1 MHSSHPPASTTPAFG
16 YIPALDGLRAVAVS
30 IVLAA
35 HFGLHHRVPGG
46 FGVTLFFFISGM
58 LITRL
63 LLAEKAATGR
73 IALGRF
79 YLRRMLRLYPALLV
93 AVAAGTLAT
102 VAAGGDLRWGK
113 VLAALFYGINY
124 YGIAFGWSQGFN
136 GFDPLAVLWSL
147 AIEEQYYIVFPL
159 AALALA
165 GRVRTFTGWVI
176 AAVLAALAWRVALV
190 LGGAASDRIYMGT
203 DTRIDSILYGCLL
216 SLLLARPGE
225 GGTRL
230 LRWLSRPWLQWLAL
244 AGLLATFLLRDPF
257 FRDSLRYTMQG
268 LALMPLVASLC
279 FTDSLPRVTAWLER
293 GLPRRI
299 GRLSYSLYLMHGVT
313 ITLAELVFSAAS
325 REPGAVGLL
334 ARVGFVAMV
343 VPVTFALA
351 AASYRWVETPFGSLR
366 RRFGSH
372 AVVRVAPGPAG
383 Q

>member
-1 MHSSHPPASTTPAFG
+1 MHPLHPPASAAPAFG
-16 YIPALDGLRAVAVS
+16 YIPALDGLRAFAVL

-35 HFGLHHRVPGG
+35 HFGLYHWVPGG

-73 IALGRF
+73 IAVGRF

-102 VAAGGDLRWGK
+102 VAAGGDLLWGK
-113 VLAALFYGINY
+113 VSAALFYGINY
-124 YGIAFGWSQGFN
+124 YGIVAGWSQGFI

-159 AALALA
+159 VALALA
-165 GRVRTFTGWVI
+165 GRLRRFTGWVI
-176 AAVLAALAWRVALV
+176 AAVVAALVWRVLLL

-216 SLLLARPGE
+216 SLLLARPGD
-225 GGTRL
+225 GAARL
-230 LRWLSRPWLQWLAL
+230 LRRLSKPWLQWLAL
-244 AGLLATFLLRDPF
+244 ACLLATFLVRNPL
-257 FRDSLRYTMQG
+257 FRDSLRYSLQG
-268 LALMPLVASLC
+268 LALMPLLASLC

-293 GLPRRI
+293 DTPRRI
-299 GRLSYSLYLMHGVT
+299 GRLSYSLYLMHGVA
-313 ITLAELVFSAAS
+313 ITLAELVFASAA
-325 REPGAVGLL
+325 REPGMAGVL
-334 ARVGFVAMV
+334 ARAGFVAMV
-343 VPVTFALA
+343 VPMTFALA

-372 AVVRVAPGPAG
+372 AVVRGAPGPVV

>member
-1 MHSSHPPASTTPAFG
+1 M
-16 YIPALDGLRAVAVS
+16 S

-35 HFGLHHRVPGG
+35 HFGLSRQVPGG

-63 LLAEKAATGR
+63 LLAEKAATGG
-73 IALGRF
+73 IAVGRF

-102 VAAGGDLRWGK
+102 LAAGGELRWGK

-124 YGIAFGWSQGFN
+124 YGIVAGWSQGYV

-159 AALALA
+159 VALLLA
-165 GRVRTFTGWVI
+165 GRLRAFTGWVT
-176 AAVLAALAWRVALV
+176 AAVVATLAWRVL
-190 LGGAASDRIYMGT
+190 LLMGGASSDRIYMGT

-216 SLLLARPGE
+216 SLLLARPGTSGASAE
-225 GGTRL
+225 STLRRL
-230 LRWLSRPWLQWLAL
+230 SKPWVQCLAL
-244 AGLLATFLLRDPF
+244 ATLVATFVLRDPF
-257 FRDSLRYTMQG
+257 FRDSLRYTLQG

-279 FTDSLPRVTAWLER
+279 FTRSLPRVTAWLER

-299 GRLSYSLYLMHGVT
+299 GRLSYSLYLMHGVA
-313 ITLAELVFSAAS
+313 ITFAELVFSSAGPWS
-325 REPGAVGLL
+325 GTGEVL
-334 ARVGFVAMV
+334 ARIGFVALV
-343 VPVTFALA
+343 LPLTFVLA
-351 AASYRWVETPFGSLR
+351 EASYRWVETPFGRLR

-372 AVVRVAPGPAG
+372 AVLRTTG